1 MKTQI
6 ITDDVFFIDIIK
18 YCEKNN
24 ISDIDN
30 FTAKCLKSGFY
41 IEKYGML
48 GNESNLHTNI
58 VEVIKEVEKIVEVPV
73 DRVVEKIVEVP
84 IDRVVEKI
92 VEVPVDR
99 YVEKIVEVIKEV
111 PIYKEVIK
119 EVQTGGVRVE
129 IKEVEVIREVPI
141 IKEVFVIKEIPSDN
155 EELQNEL
162 NDVKMTLNIVSDDLK
177 NKNKIIED
185 YRRLIAE
192 MPSQPTRFHRTS
204 NIKFR

>member
-6 ITDDVFFIDIIK
+6 ITDDVFFIDIIR

-24 ISDIDN
+24 IADIDG
-30 FTAKCLKSGFY
+30 FTSKCLKSGFY
-41 IEKYGML
+41 IEKYGLL
-48 GNESNLHTNI
+48 GGDSNVQTKT
-58 VEVIKEVEKIVEVPV
+58 VEVIKEVEKIVEV
-73 DRVVEKIVEVP
+73 EKVVEVP
-84 IDRVVEKI
+84 VDKIVEKI

-99 YVEKIVEVIKEV
+99 IVEKIVEVIKEV
-111 PIYKEVIK
+111 PIYKEIIK

-141 IKEVFVIKEIPSDN
+141 IKEVFVIKEVPGDN

-162 NDVKMTLNIVSDDLK
+162 NDTKMTLNTVSDDLR

-192 MPSQPTRFHRTS
+192 MSAQPTRFHRTS
-204 NIKFR
+204 NIKIR

>member
-6 ITDDVFFIDIIK
+6 ITDDVFFIDIIR

-30 FTAKCLKSGFY
+30 FTSKCLKSGFY

-48 GNESNLHTNI
+48 GGESNLHTNT

-84 IDRVVEKI
+84 I
-92 VEVPVDR
+92 
-99 YVEKIVEVIKEV
+99 EKIVEVIKEV

-141 IKEVFVIKEIPSDN
+141 IKEIFVIKEVPGDN

-162 NDVKMTLNIVSDDLK
+162 NDIKMTLNTVSDDLR

-185 YRRLIAE
+185 YRRLVAE
-192 MPSQPTRFHRTS
+192 MSAQPTRFHRTS
-204 NIKFR
+204 NIKIR